1 MKNRA
6 PSLEAFR
13 LRRLMAIIAVL
24 AVIFGLR
31 LVQFQIIQAPQINA
45 ESLSRRSITTTV
57 PAMRG
62 DIVDANGKIL
72 ATTVMSYDINVDPT
86 LVAPFKT
93 LINNVSTDVTVDQ
106 AAQELAAIL
115 KMDPTVVTQK
125 LQGTSHY
132 SQVAKQ
138 VDGATYVKIKNL
150 DIPWVFPAQVPK
162 RIYPNGALAGNLLGF
177 VGTEGQPLEGL
188 EVSENKCLAGV
199 DGKETYQRGVDGIK
213 IPGSADYKVAPKN
226 GGTLKL
232 TIDSDLQYYAQQ
244 VMAKFVRNERA
255 DWGSAIVV
263 EAKTGKIL
271 AAAEAPSVD
280 PNNYSAVDA
289 GNRSSRIFRVT
300 FEPGSTV
307 KMVTAATAI
316 DQGVATPTTHVV
328 APQTSYVANNFRISD
343 SHVHPVE
350 KLTLQG
356 VLIESSNTGIIQIGA
371 RSPYSTRVKYWKNF
385 GLGSRTAV
393 NFPGEASGIIHET
406 APDDASVYTSM
417 FGQAMTVTPM
427 QSAFVYQTFAN
438 LGVRLS
444 PQLLETCTAADG
456 TVTQA
461 QAPQK
466 ATRVLKTSTAREVIS
481 MLEGDV
487 AQKGG
492 VGSTAA
498 IPGYRLGGK
507 SGTAQIANDNGVG
520 YGLLHAISFIGMAPA
535 EDPQY
540 VLAVTI
546 YKPRTVS
553 NSIGATPPFKAIM
566 EQVLRTYRVPPS
578 TTKAV
583 QIPAKW

>member
-1 MKNRA
+1 M
-6 PSLEAFR
+6 AFVVF
-13 LRRLMAIIAVL
+13 I
-24 AVIFGLR
+24 AVIFAAR
-31 LVQFQIIQAPQINA
+31 LVQFQIVQAPQINA
-45 ESLSRRSITTTV
+45 ESFQRRSITTV
-57 PAMRG
+57 IPAMRG

-86 LVAPFKT
+86 MVAPYSTK
-93 LINNVSTDVTVDQ
+93 INNVDTTVSVFT
-106 AAQELAAIL
+106 AAKEMAAIL
-115 KMDPTVVTQK
+115 GMQPADVVAK
-125 LQGTSHY
+125 LKGTSHY

-138 VDGATYVKIKNL
+138 VDGATYLKIKRL
-150 DIPWVFPAQVPK
+150 DIPWVFPAAVPH
-162 RIYPNGALAGNLLGF
+162 RIYPNGALAGNILGF
-177 VGTEGQPLEGL
+177 VNAEGTPLEGL
-188 EVSENKCLAGV
+188 EYSQNKCLAGV

-213 IPGSADYKVAPKN
+213 IPGSADITVAPKD

-244 VMAKFVRNERA
+244 VMAKYVRNERA

-263 EAKTGKIL
+263 EVKTGKIL

-280 PNNYSAVDA
+280 PNNYTAVDA
-289 GNRSSRIFRVT
+289 ANRSSRIFRAT

-307 KMVTAATAI
+307 KMVTAATAV
-316 DQGVATPTTHVV
+316 DQGVATPLTQVK
-328 APQTSYVANNFRISD
+328 APQSIYVANGFRISD
-343 SHVHPVE
+343 SHVHPTE
-350 KLTLQG
+350 RLTLQG
-356 VLIESSNTGIIQIGA
+356 VLIESSNTGIVQIGQKV
-371 RSPYSTRVKYWKNF
+371 PYSTRYNYWTKF

-393 NFPGEASGIIHET
+393 DFPGEASGIVHAT
-406 APDDASVYTSM
+406 APDDASVFTSM

-438 LGVRLS
+438 LGVRLT
-444 PQLLETCTAADG
+444 PQLMETCTAADG
-456 TVTQA
+456 TVTPG

-466 ATRVLKTSTAREVIS
+466 AIRVLKTSTARQVIS
-481 MLEGDV
+481 MLENDV
-487 AQKGG
+487 AQTGG

-498 IPGYRLGGK
+498 IPGYRIGGK
-507 SGTAQIANDNGVG
+507 SGTAQIANDNGIG

-553 NSIGATPPFKAIM
+553 NSIGATPPFKQIL

-578 TTKAV
+578 TTKLT
-583 QIPAKW
+583 QIAAHW

>member
-1 MKNRA
+1 MSNRA
-6 PSLEAFR
+6 PSQQARR
-13 LRRLMAIIAVL
+13 LRGLFSAIVIIAL
-24 AVIFGLR
+24 ACAVR
-31 LVQFQIIQAPQINA
+31 LIQFQIVQAPQINA
-45 ESLSRRSITTTV
+45 ESFARRSITTTL

-62 DIVDANGKIL
+62 NIVDANGKIL
-72 ATTVMSYDINVDPT
+72 ATTVMAYDINVDPT
-86 LVAPFKT
+86 MVAPFNTKVNGVDT
-93 LINNVSTDVTVDQ
+93 TVTVDQ
-106 AAQELAAIL
+106 AAQELAVIL
-115 KMDPTVVTQK
+115 NMDPALVMQK

-138 VDGATYVKIKNL
+138 VDGATYLKIKNL
-150 DIPWVFPAQVPK
+150 DIPWVFPEPVPH
-162 RIYPNGALAGNLLGF
+162 RVYPNGALAGNLLGF
-177 VGTEGQPLEGL
+177 IGSDGQPLEGL
-188 EVSENKCLAGV
+188 EVSQNKCLAGV

-213 IPGSADYKVAPKN
+213 IPGSADVKVPPQN

-232 TIDSDLQYYAQQ
+232 TIDSDLQYFAQQ
-244 VMAKFVRNERA
+244 VMAKYVRNERA

-263 EAKTGKIL
+263 EVKTGKIL

-280 PNNYSAVDA
+280 PNNFTAVA
-289 GNRSSRIFRVT
+289 AENRSSRIFRVT

-316 DQGVATPTTHVV
+316 DQGVATPLTHVV
-328 APQTSYVANNFRISD
+328 APQSTTILNGFRISD
-343 SHVHPVE
+343 SHQHPTE
-350 KLTLQG
+350 HLTLQG
-356 VLIESSNTGIIQIGA
+356 VLIESSNTGIIQIGIKV
-371 RSPYSTRVKYWKNF
+371 PYATRYHYWTNF

-406 APDDASVYTSM
+406 APDGASVYTSM

-444 PQLLETCTAADG
+444 PQLLETCTAANG
-456 TVTQA
+456 NVTPAQTVGK
-461 QAPQK
+461 PV
-466 ATRVLKTSTAREVIS
+466 RVLKTSTAREVIS
-481 MLEGDV
+481 MLENDV

-498 IPGYRLGGK
+498 IPGYRIGGK
-507 SGTAQIANDNGVG
+507 SGTAQIANPNGVG
-520 YGLLHAISFIGMAPA
+520 YGLLHAISFIGLAPA
-535 EDPQY
+535 EDPKY

-553 NSIGATPPFKAIM
+553 NSIGATPPFKAIL

-578 TTKAV
+578 TTKAP
-583 QIPAKW
+583 QIAAHW

>member
-1 MKNRA
+1 MRNRA
-6 PSLEAFR
+6 PSPEALR
-13 LRRLMAIIAVL
+13 LRRLMAFIVVL
-24 AVIFGLR
+24 AVVFALR

-45 ESLSRRSITTTV
+45 ESFSRRSITTTV

-62 DIVDANGKIL
+62 DIVDTNGKIL
-72 ATTVMSYDINVDPT
+72 ATTVMAYDINVDPT
-86 LVAPFKT
+86 LVTPFETK
-93 LINNVSTDVTVDQ
+93 INNVPTTISVEQ
-106 AAQELAAIL
+106 AANEMAAIL
-115 KMDPTVVTQK
+115 KMDPADVMKK
-125 LQGTSHY
+125 LQGKSRY

-150 DIPWVFPAQVPK
+150 NIPWVYPQAVPH

-177 VGTEGQPLEGL
+177 IGTEGNPLEGL
-188 EVSENKCLAGV
+188 EVSQNKCLAGV
-199 DGKETYQRGVDGIK
+199 DGNETYQRGVDGIK
-213 IPGSADYKVAPKN
+213 IPGSAEVKVEPKN

-232 TIDSDLQYYAQQ
+232 TIDSDLQFYAQQ
-244 VMAKFVRNERA
+244 VMAKYVRNERA

-280 PNNYSAVDA
+280 PNNYTAVNA
-289 GNRSSRIFRVT
+289 ENRSSRIFRAT

-316 DQGVATPTTHVV
+316 DQGVATPLTRVL
-328 APQTSYVANNFRISD
+328 APQTTFVLNHFRISD
-343 SHVHPVE
+343 SHAHPTE

-356 VLIESSNTGIIQIGA
+356 ILIESSNTGIIQIGEKV
-371 RSPYSTRVKYWKNF
+371 PYETRYKYWTKF
-385 GLGSRTAV
+385 GLGSRTSV
-393 NFPGEASGIIHET
+393 NYPGEASGIVHAT
-406 APDDASVYTSM
+406 APDGVSVYTTM
-417 FGQAMTVTPM
+417 FGQAMTVTPI

-438 LGVRLS
+438 LGVRLA

-456 TVTQA
+456 TVTPA
-461 QAPQK
+461 QTVGKPV
-466 ATRVLKTSTAREVIS
+466 RVLKQSTARQVIS

-498 IPGYRLGGK
+498 VPGYRIGGK
-507 SGTAQIANDNGVG
+507 SGTAQIANPNGVG
-520 YGLLHAISFIGMAPA
+520 YGSLHAISFIGMAPA

-566 EQVLRTYRVPPS
+566 EQILRTYRVPPS
-578 TTKAV
+578 TTKSPI
-583 QIPAKW
+583 IPAKW